1 MNKYHTQGLVHG
13 NHIQWKTKGIRPA
26 TSNGRENIHGNL
38 PKCEWLTNNL
48 WTVYEQFMNKLW
60 TRASGIA
67 PSISI
72 CDCRPNLS
80 VLLLS
85 DISVFFLC
93 LKLVSSHSSFRCFP
107 LRSAKPRLCWIMNN
121 AWAVY
126 EQFMNKV
133 GLAFLAN
140 TWHESFGKW
149 YLIVCA
155 RTCLRDWKNTAS
167 VTFPK
172 SDSWTAAVWYKR
184 FMNGSA
190 WLICASDIRSWQ

>member
-1 MNKYHTQGLVHG
+1 
-13 NHIQWKTKGIRPA
+13 
-26 TSNGRENIHGNL
+26 
-38 PKCEWLTNNL
+38 
-48 WTVYEQFMNKLW
+48 MNKLW
-60 TRASGIA
+60 TRASWIA

-72 CDCRPNLS
+72 CDCRPYLS

-93 LKLVSSHSSFRCFP
+93 LKLFSSHSSFRCFP

-121 AWAVY
+121 AWAVH

-140 TWHESFGKW
+140 TWPESFGKW

-167 VTFPK
+167 ATFAEKMYERLQFFPP
-172 SDSWTAAVWYKR
+172 DSWTVRCFFIYERPRPGWFWPSFFAHDNISFYMLYALEAE
-184 FMNGSA
+184 MGS
-190 WLICASDIRSWQ
+190 